1 MRFPILVRWH
11 LYIEPTP
18 WSRFVCTKH
27 FIHYNV
33 QLSTA
38 ILQEKTVDN
47 ANPSPVDC
55 STSAMRNFVGF
66 FVVRFSTKQMI
77 YWSHIFLVYLRW
89 KPDCLFNRLF
99 RIATNPKTMHYWPT
113 VSTIPWW
120 PLDSP
125 HKGPVVRTS
134 VPCHNIIMLLVFY
147 MAVWSISHWEFG
159 IILLWRN
166 NAKLSHMLYSS
177 SPLHQ
182 ILNTNIKTWLH
193 NWPVWNL
200 VLNI

>member
-1 MRFPILVRWH
+1 MASYQRLFYKGKQLIT
-11 LYIEPTP
+11 PT
-18 WSRFVCTKH
+18 R
-27 FIHYNV
+27 V
-33 QLSTA
+33 QLTA
-38 ILQEKTVDN
+38 RRQQCGTLLVSLMWGLAKNKGYIDHMN
-47 ANPSPVDC
+47 
-55 STSAMRNFVGF
+55 
-66 FVVRFSTKQMI
+66 
-77 YWSHIFLVYLRW
+77 IFLVYLRW
-89 KPDCLFNRLF
+89 KRDCLFNRLF
-99 RIATNPKTMHYWPT
+99 RLAKNPKTMHYWPT

-120 PLDSP
+120 PLNSP

-134 VPCHNIIMLLVFY
+134 FPCHNIITLLVCY
-147 MAVWSISHWEFG
+147 MAVWPISHWEFG

-177 SPLHQ
+177 TPLHP